1 MRKFIFA
8 IAILLATL
16 FVISRFTEMQNVAAT
31 LQRGDWRYLALALC
45 VEAVWIVNMGVSYRN
60 ILQILGIDE
69 DLSNLIHL
77 SSAANF
83 FSVIAPSGG
92 MSGMVVFVAEARKRG
107 YSSARATVSQ
117 ALYVLFDYA
126 GFLIVLALGLVILF
140 QHNHLSWPEIVASI
154 ILIAISA
161 GLAGLLFLGTYSAEL
176 LARVLT
182 RLAHLAN
189 RILWPFIHRPYLSED
204 RAVSFAHDA
213 ADGVSELRR
222 NPRAMLMPLALA
234 LSNKALMI
242 SVLFLVFLSFRVPF
256 SVETLVAGFS
266 MGYLFFIVSPTPSGI
281 GVVEGVLTLSLRT
294 LGVPID
300 AAAVVALAY
309 RGFTFWVP
317 FIYGMACFRSMGRRR
332 LINRRGIN

>member
-8 IAILLATL
+8 IAVLLAIL
-16 FVISRFTEMQNVAAT
+16 FVISRFTEVQNVAAT
-31 LQRGDWRYLALALC
+31 LQQGDWRFLVLALG
-45 VEAVWIVNMGVSYRN
+45 VEAVWMVNMGVSYRN
-60 ILQILGIDE
+60 IFQALGIEE
-69 DLSNLIHL
+69 DLPSLINL

-83 FSVIAPSGG
+83 FSVVAPSGG
-92 MSGMVVFVAEARKRG
+92 MSGMVVFVAEARKKG

-140 QHNHLSWPEIVASI
+140 QQNHLSWPEIVASI
-154 ILIAISA
+154 ILTVIST
-161 GLAGLLFLGTYSAEL
+161 GLAGLLFLGSYSEEL
-176 LARVLT
+176 LGRVLT
-182 RLAHLAN
+182 HLAHLVN
-189 RILWPFIHRPYLSED
+189 RILSPFLHRPYLSED

-213 ADGVSELRR
+213 ADGVRELRR
-222 NPRAMLMPLALA
+222 NPRSMLMPLALA

-281 GVVEGVLTLSLRT
+281 GVVEGVLTLSLNT
-294 LGVPID
+294 LGVPIN

-317 FIYGMACFRSMGRRR
+317 FLYGMASFRSLGRRR
-332 LINRRGIN
+332 VINRREFN